1 MFALAHMLLICKT
14 ALRQTSLCTP
24 EKIGGM
30 TMNYIEWSQEY
41 WLEAQKLEKKVAAL
55 KKQLADCCRNDENGI
70 LDLKRRIATLY
81 SMYLDCVHT
90 AKLLFERG
98 EREYARKIDA

>member
-55 KKQLADCCRNDENGI
+55 KKQLADCRRNDENGI
-70 LDLKRRIATLY
+70 LDL
-81 SMYLDCVHT
+81 
-90 AKLLFERG
+90 
-98 EREYARKIDA
+98 